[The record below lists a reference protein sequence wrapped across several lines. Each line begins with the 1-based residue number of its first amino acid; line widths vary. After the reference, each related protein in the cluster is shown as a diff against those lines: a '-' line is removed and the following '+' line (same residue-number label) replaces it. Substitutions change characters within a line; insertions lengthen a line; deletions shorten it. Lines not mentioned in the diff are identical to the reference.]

1 MVLYFSEENIMII
14 KFVCNNP
21 DCNNNISKYY
31 KNAKNIAPFL
41 DCGACGTGKL
51 ERTLGAP
58 SSKSTQFIDNGVQ
71 ARKVEVMNA
80 VVEREQEKIKGKG
93 N

>member
-1 MVLYFSEENIMII
+1 MMI

-21 DCNNNISKYY
+21 DCDNNITKYY
-31 KNAKNIAPFL
+31 KIADKIIPFL

-58 SSKSTQFIDNGVQ
+58 SSKSTQVIDNGMQ
-71 ARKVEVMNA
+71 ARKVEVLNA
-80 VVEREQEKIKGKG
+80 VIEKEQNKLYQED
-93 N
+93 

>member
-1 MVLYFSEENIMII
+1 MII

-21 DCNNNISKYY
+21 DCDNEISKFF
-31 KNAKNIAPFL
+31 KNHKDISPFL

-58 SSKSTQFIDNGVQ
+58 SSKSTQFVDNGSQ
-71 ARKVEVMNA
+71 ARRVEVMDA
-80 VVEREQEKIKGKG
+80 VVEKEQKKNRGEA
-93 N
+93 

>member
-1 MVLYFSEENIMII
+1 MMI

-21 DCNNNISKYY
+21 DCDNEIDKFF
-31 KNAKNIAPFL
+31 KVAKDIAPFL

-58 SSKSTQFIDNGVQ
+58 SSKSTQFIDTGAQ
-71 ARKVEVMNA
+71 ARKVEVMIA
-80 VVEREQEKIKGKG
+80 VVEKEQNKLKQE
-93 N
+93 

>member
-1 MVLYFSEENIMII
+1 MI

-21 DCNNNISKYY
+21 DCDNNITKYY
-31 KNAKNIAPFL
+31 KNAKDIAPFL

-58 SSKSTQFIDNGVQ
+58 TSKSTQFVDNGSQ
-71 ARKVEVMNA
+71 ARRVEVMKE
-80 VVEREQEKIKGKG
+80 VVEKESEKLKG

>member
-1 MVLYFSEENIMII
+1 MII
-14 KFVCNNP
+14 VFVCNNP
-21 DCNNNISKYY
+21 DCDNKITKYH
-31 KNAKNIAPFL
+31 KTAKDIPPFL

-58 SSKSTQFIDNGVQ
+58 SSKSTQFLDNGNQ
-71 ARKVEVMNA
+71 ARKVEVLNE
-80 VVEREQEKIKGKG
+80 VIEKEREKIKG

>member
-1 MVLYFSEENIMII
+1 MI

-21 DCNNNISKYY
+21 ECDNNIDKFFKS
-31 KNAKNIAPFL
+31 AKDIPPFL

-58 SSKSTQFIDNGVQ
+58 SSKSTQFIDNGAQ
-71 ARKVEVMNA
+71 ARKVEVMDA
-80 VVEREQEKIKGKG
+80 VIEKEQNKLKEE
-93 N
+93 

>member
-1 MVLYFSEENIMII
+1 MII

-21 DCNNNISKYY
+21 DCDNEIKKFFKEAKDISS
-31 KNAKNIAPFL
+31 FL

-58 SSKSTQFIDNGVQ
+58 TSKSTQFIDNGIQ
-71 ARKVEVMNA
+71 ARRVEVMDA
-80 VVEREQEKIKGKG
+80 VVEKTRKKSRGEED
-93 N
+93 